1 MFSSVP
7 SQRSWS
13 FALEPR
19 QLTSAMFK
27 LRYFLAVLFVL
38 ILLTYHARALV
49 ENQDKSADISFGGT
63 V

>member
-1 MFSSVP
+1 
-7 SQRSWS
+7 
-13 FALEPR
+13 
-19 QLTSAMFK
+19 MFK
-27 LRYFLAVLFVL
+27 FRYFLAVLFVF